1 LTIASGVGEIIS
13 RWQIDPIFDDD
24 LKDVFSVVGKILA
37 TLLAVPKSS
46 QLRSKSMEVCRQVFD
61 AFAECQRPELMY
73 VFKREVAASV
83 DDVIRDLAG
92 EAAIKDAAREMKRR
106 LAEIVDPEV
115 EESESLNPE

>member
-1 LTIASGVGEIIS
+1 
-13 RWQIDPIFDDD
+13 
-24 LKDVFSVVGKILA
+24 
-37 TLLAVPKSS
+37 
-46 QLRSKSMEVCRQVFD
+46 
-61 AFAECQRPELMY
+61 MY

-115 EESESLNPE
+115 EESESLNPEWNWIDWWTNLFSFNLDLTYGILPFRQLAV

>member
-1 LTIASGVGEIIS
+1 
-13 RWQIDPIFDDD
+13 
-24 LKDVFSVVGKILA
+24 
-37 TLLAVPKSS
+37 
-46 QLRSKSMEVCRQVFD
+46 MEVCRQVFD

-115 EESESLNPE
+115 EESESLNPEWNWIDGWTNLFSFNLDLTCGILPFRQLAV